1 MQLYELQTVSMAE
14 KNCFSHYV
22 CHCGAVVKEL
32 FTGAYKPGSTPG
44 DAIFCLLVA
53 PFFCLFFFNA
63 IFPFSLFPLFLLLTL
78 MVMHLDQYIF

>member
-53 PFFCLFFFNA
+53 PFFCLFFLT
-63 IFPFSLFPLFLLLTL
+63 LFFLLACFL
-78 MVMHLDQYIF
+78 YSYC

>member
-14 KNCFSHYV
+14 KNCFSQYV

-32 FTGAYKPGSTPG
+32 FTGADKPGSTPG

-53 PFFCLFFFNA
+53 PFLLSFFLTLFFLLA
-63 IFPFSLFPLFLLLTL
+63 CFL
-78 MVMHLDQYIF
+78 YSYC

>member
-1 MQLYELQTVSMAE
+1 MSMAE

-53 PFFCLFFFNA
+53 PFFLSFFFLTLFFLLA
-63 IFPFSLFPLFLLLTL
+63 CFL
-78 MVMHLDQYIF
+78 YSYC

>member
-1 MQLYELQTVSMAE
+1 MQPYELQTVSMAE

-53 PFFCLFFFNA
+53 PFFCLFFLT
-63 IFPFSLFPLFLLLTL
+63 LFFLLACFL
-78 MVMHLDQYIF
+78 YSYC

>member
-1 MQLYELQTVSMAE
+1 MSMAE

-32 FTGAYKPGSTPG
+32 FTGADKPGSIPG

-53 PFFCLFFFNA
+53 PFFLYFFLTLFFLLA
-63 IFPFSLFPLFLLLTL
+63 CFL
-78 MVMHLDQYIF
+78 YSYC

>member
-1 MQLYELQTVSMAE
+1 MSMAE

-53 PFFCLFFFNA
+53 PFFLSFFF
-63 IFPFSLFPLFLLLTL
+63 
-78 MVMHLDQYIF
+78 